1 MHRISKLLSAAC
13 ALALTAC
20 AAQRPAPYSPP
31 PRPQI
36 DPLPADLQLTE
47 AERTLCR
54 RLLLTFSAT
63 EQQLQDSCGST
74 TASPSGSKSAG
85 P

>member
-1 MHRISKLLSAAC
+1 MQRTLTLLSAAC

-20 AAQRPAPYSPP
+20 AAPQGQYQPP
-31 PRPQI
+31 PRPVI
-36 DPLPADLQLTE
+36 DPLPPDLQLTE
-47 AERTLCR
+47 KDRSLCR

-63 EQQLQDSCGST
+63 EQQLQASCGDTS
-74 TASPSGSKSAG
+74 ASLSEPKPAG

>member
-1 MHRISKLLSAAC
+1 MPKISLLLSVVC

-20 AAQRPAPYSPP
+20 AAPQPVPYNPP
-31 PRPQI
+31 PRPVI
-36 DPLPADLQLTE
+36 DPLPPDLQLTE
-47 AERTLCR
+47 MDRSLCR

-63 EQQLQDSCGST
+63 EQQLQASCHDTS
-74 TASPSGSKSAG
+74 ALSNGSKSAE

>member
-1 MHRISKLLSAAC
+1 MHRTSKLLSAAC

-20 AAQRPAPYSPP
+20 AAQPVPYSPA

-74 TASPSGSKSAG
+74 PASSSDSKPAG

>member
-13 ALALTAC
+13 ALALTGC
-20 AAQRPAPYSPP
+20 AAQRPVPYSPP
-31 PRPQI
+31 LRPAI
-36 DPLPADLQLTE
+36 DPLPARLQLTE
-47 AERTLCR
+47 ADRTLCR

-63 EQQLQDSCGST
+63 EQQLQASCHDT
-74 TASPSGSKSAG
+74 PKSSSATKPAG